1 MISKIEPFKLKE
13 RKKIVR
19 ILFLLI
25 LIFETYLY
33 YSNTLLHQLKKP
45 LLKLLDLDV
54 TYYVFHFLKIPAT
67 IINNSFLSFSFDLIL
82 FILIIL
88 IIIYPLK
95 RFLIVS
101 FFILFFTYLITRN
114 SYGVFH
120 EHLFNGVIFAVFPF
134 IFRSNLTT
142 KYLWEFTRYI
152 HLFIYSSAFL
162 WKIGRFSFF
171 DSNQLSSII
180 ELNLTSYMLEN
191 PKTYF
196 TYFYKSILLHPYFL
210 FLIGLI
216 GLLLEA
222 LFLIGFFT
230 KKYDSYL
237 FFLGIFI
244 HCFFWIFADAFYFPI
259 LLISLSLLNFK
270 KITQIND

>member
-13 RKKIVR
+13 RKKVVR
-19 ILFLLI
+19 ILFILI
-25 LIFETYLY
+25 LIFEIYLY
-33 YSNTLLHQLKKP
+33 YSNTLLYQLKEP
-45 LLKLLDLDV
+45 VLKLLDLDI
-54 TYYVFHFLKIPAT
+54 TYYIFHFLKIPET
-67 IINNSFLSFSFDLIL
+67 IINNSLLSLSFDLIL
-82 FILIIL
+82 FFLIIL
-88 IIIYPLK
+88 IIIFPLK
-95 RFLIVS
+95 RFLILTYL
-101 FFILFFTYLITRN
+101 ILFFIYLITRN

-134 IFRSNLTT
+134 IFKSNLTT
-142 KYLWEFTRYI
+142 KYLWEFTRYL
-152 HLFIYSSAFL
+152 HLFIYFSAFL

-196 TYFYKSILLHPYFL
+196 TYFYKSILLHPYLL
-210 FLIGLI
+210 FLMGLM
-216 GLLLEA
+216 GLLFEA

-259 LLISLSLLNFK
+259 LLISLSLLNFN
-270 KITQIND
+270 KITHRNA